1 MPSGLA
7 PHTAAGIPAAGA
19 GTTWRARLPVALVI
33 LTLVAL
39 LAVPIMVSRRGA
51 TLRREVAEVADPAR
65 QLVNQLEL
73 SLAREVA
80 AIRGYVISGQ
90 RSHLERYREARAQE
104 QRALA
109 ALRPLIERMDP
120 AAGPELARLE
130 ALLVQWHAQQ
140 QEVAEAR
147 MTLREYAV
155 LLPVQDELY
164 QEVLNATTRLRETIA
179 THVNEQRRE
188 SAATQRLGVI
198 LASILV
204 VMAFVSILFVLRL
217 GRRLERRGQEL
228 AASEARERFLS
239 EGARVLASSI
249 DYEETLRATADLAVP
264 TFADICLIDVV
275 QEDGEL
281 RRIASTSADPVI
293 DRQARR
299 LEAYVPKPG
308 SRHPIFE
315 AMRTGRPM
323 VVANAEAT
331 EASAQSP
338 EHLAILREIAP
349 RFIMLVPLI
358 ARGRALGA
366 IQFMAT
372 HPERVYG
379 PEDVALAEELAGRAA
394 LAIDNARLYQA
405 AREAREEAERRRV
418 ELLRLT
424 ESRSRLMRG
433 FGHDVK
439 NPLGAA
445 DGYLQLLEEGVAGEL
460 GAEVREGVSRARRSV
475 RAALELIEELLALA
489 RWEAADVE
497 VEPSPTD
504 VRDAVRGIAEEYRAQ
519 AEAKG
524 LALRTELPGKLPPIE
539 SDAGRIRQVLS
550 NLLSNALKYTET
562 GSITVRVEEREGGAA
577 PGPGKWIA
585 VDVVDTG
592 PGIPEE
598 KQRLL
603 FREFARLEPGKRRGA
618 GLGLAMSRRIARVLH
633 GDVTVDSAPG
643 RGSTFTL
650 WLPLAEPR
658 VSGRKAA

>member
-1 MPSGLA
+1 HAASLLGVQGDTGASRVPTTRWHITGGSPGRRAPPAPAAGPGVARGHAPPHCDRDGNGPRRHAARHRPVWPGVCDACAGEHWQGSRMPSGLA

-217 GRRLERRGQEL
+217 SRRLERRTREL

-249 DYEETLRATADLAVP
+249 DYEE
-264 TFADICLIDVV
+264 
-275 QEDGEL
+275 
-281 RRIASTSADPVI
+281 
-293 DRQARR
+293 
-299 LEAYVPKPG
+299 
-308 SRHPIFE
+308 
-315 AMRTGRPM
+315 
-323 VVANAEAT
+323 
-331 EASAQSP
+331 
-338 EHLAILREIAP
+338 
-349 RFIMLVPLI
+349 
-358 ARGRALGA
+358 
-366 IQFMAT
+366 
-372 HPERVYG
+372 
-379 PEDVALAEELAGRAA
+379 
-394 LAIDNARLYQA
+394 
-405 AREAREEAERRRV
+405 
-418 ELLRLT
+418 
-424 ESRSRLMRG
+424 
-433 FGHDVK
+433 
-439 NPLGAA
+439 
-445 DGYLQLLEEGVAGEL
+445 
-460 GAEVREGVSRARRSV
+460 
-475 RAALELIEELLALA
+475 
-489 RWEAADVE
+489 
-497 VEPSPTD
+497 
-504 VRDAVRGIAEEYRAQ
+504 
-519 AEAKG
+519 
-524 LALRTELPGKLPPIE
+524 
-539 SDAGRIRQVLS
+539 
-550 NLLSNALKYTET
+550 
-562 GSITVRVEEREGGAA
+562 
-577 PGPGKWIA
+577 
-585 VDVVDTG
+585 
-592 PGIPEE
+592 
-598 KQRLL
+598 
-603 FREFARLEPGKRRGA
+603 
-618 GLGLAMSRRIARVLH
+618 
-633 GDVTVDSAPG
+633 
-643 RGSTFTL
+643 
-650 WLPLAEPR
+650 
-658 VSGRKAA
+658 